1 MIYKNILKRTGF
13 FAWVFIIVIS
23 SISCSHQST
32 ETNDKNTVRQLL
44 MLEGDESAEST
55 ALQLISNSNI
65 REKGFVLIIPTSL
78 RKDDPEAEKLRNQF
92 YKTGVRAVHI
102 LNINLKHGF
111 KKTDIISIEKAE
123 IICFTGES
131 AKQFFSWSGRSRL
144 SKHIANAKKNGALI
158 AGRKEVLSH
167 LKLQ

>member
-1 MIYKNILKRTGF
+1 MIYKNILKRIGF

-55 ALQLISNSNI
+55 ASQLISNSNI

-78 RKDDPEAEKLRNQF
+78 RKDDPEAENC
-92 YKTGVRAVHI
+92 G
-102 LNINLKHGF
+102 
-111 KKTDIISIEKAE
+111 ISFIRQGSEQY
-123 IICFTGES
+123 IY
-131 AKQFFSWSGRSRL
+131 
-144 SKHIANAKKNGALI
+144 
-158 AGRKEVLSH
+158 
-167 LKLQ
+167 